1 MNSDIL
7 FTSTIN
13 DYLLMDHNGD
23 HLQTLADNFQHASL
37 DLLKKIELSIDDN
50 DLGAWRSDIHTLKG
64 IAGVAG
70 ARSLHDICDTLRS
83 RNDNTFID
91 NPSHIMAELRNAIDV
106 YCDAIHKTLN
116 APPRK
121 ESRYDDEHTTRQ

>member
-23 HLQTLADNFQHASL
+23 HLHTLADNFQHASL
-37 DLLKKIELSIDDN
+37 DMLKNIELSLEGN
-50 DLGAWRSDIHTLKG
+50 DHGTWSSDIHTLKG

-70 ARSLHDICDTLRS
+70 ARNLHDICDCLRS
-83 RNDNTFID
+83 RNENAFID
-91 NPSHIMAELRNAIDV
+91 NPNHIMMELRNAIDD
-106 YCDAIHKTLN
+106 YCDAIHKALN
-116 APPRK
+116 ASPK
-121 ESRYDDEHTTRQ
+121 KGSLI